1 MKTQTLGKHSLLA
14 TAIMGILSTPVHA
27 QESEQE
33 TQTADEAAVEVIN
46 VSGTRAD
53 LFNAQNIKRF
63 SETVVDAI
71 DASDIGGFP
80 DRSVL
85 EAISRLPGVT
95 MGRFA
100 GANDPDHFGTE
111 GSGVVIR
118 GLTHVRSEFN
128 GRDSFTADSG
138 RGLSF
143 QDVPPELMGSV
154 EVFKNGT
161 ADMIE
166 GGIAGTVNLITK
178 KPFDT
183 EGQLIAFSADVTYAD
198 FIEESTPTFSALYSN
213 VFENDSGKFGI
224 LFNASHSELKAQSDG
239 AMVGKYFPQNSGL
252 GFAPEAARLTRK
264 QDDRTRSGFAAVLQW
279 QSPDDTIKATAEY
292 IRSDSELTWTER
304 AIEFD
309 DENNM
314 ALQPV
319 AGTEFEF
326 DSDGY
331 FEKGII
337 TSDAGW
343 RGNDGD
349 RTPGGIFGNNH
360 VLQTRYRDND
370 STVEDFSVN
379 VKFTPNDTWAFNFD
393 LQLVEGSN
401 KVLDYSIMNGT
412 DIVVGLDLTQGEKP
426 IIDFYEPNYN
436 GGDTDRSSTHFTN
449 PANTYMRSAMDHISD
464 NEGEEVAGRF
474 DAKYTF
480 DEGFF
485 TSAQAGVRYAKRDQ
499 TTRQSTYNWG
509 NISEAWNGIA
519 WVDTVDD
526 SLNEVV
532 TLDNFSRGGVLSVDG
547 GNSFIFPNI
556 DVVKDYRNAFGALE
570 STIRGGGWSPLSARD
585 NADGDFIPNEINT
598 TEEIN
603 TAAYVKFNFAGSL
616 GEMEYSGNLGVRYI
630 RVENETAGFLTFPDN
645 VPDDPTDTSER
656 DNFLPADQKAFG
668 NKASRPLAGGDTFT
682 KALPSLNIK
691 VDLSEDLIAR
701 ISYSES
707 VTLPSLG
714 LLRNAIEIGEEDR
727 TTIEA
732 PDNDGDGQPDDLD
745 GDGNPDI
752 ISSNIGRYIATTGN
766 PDLKPLEA
774 STYDLTLEWYFA
786 PVGSLT
792 GALFYKDLENYFING
807 VSFEQY
813 TNNGSTQTV
822 QVARATNGDTGKVKG
837 FEIAYQQFFDALPAP
852 FDGLGVQANYTY
864 VDEKGS
870 PNSDL
875 SADNPNPGQ
884 PEGEF
889 EGLPLEGLSQHNA
902 NLVVMYEKY
911 GWNGRI
917 AYNWRSEHLLTTR
930 DVITELPI
938 YNESIGFLDAS
949 VFYDVTE
956 NLKVGLQ
963 GTNLSDEVTR
973 TSMQINQQGDRR
985 TRGTFVSDRRISLVV
1000 RGVF

>member
-1 MKTQTLGKHSLLA
+1 MKMQKLGKRSLLA
-14 TAIMGILSTPVHA
+14 TAVMSILSTPLYA
-27 QESEQE
+27 QEADQE
-33 TQTADEAAVEVIN
+33 SGEVTDDSVEVIN

-154 EVFKNGT
+154 EVFKNTT

-183 EGQLIAFSADVTYAD
+183 DGQLIAFSADVTYAD

-213 VFENDSGKFGI
+213 VFENDNGKFGV
-224 LFNASHSELKAQSDG
+224 LVNASHSELKAQSDG
-239 AMVGKYFPQNSGL
+239 AMVGKYFSQNNVSGQV
-252 GFAPEAARLTRK
+252 PETARLTRK

-292 IRSDSELTWTER
+292 IRSDSQLTWTER

-309 DENNM
+309 DDNTQN
-314 ALQPV
+314 LVPV
-319 AGTEFEF
+319 DGTEFDYDNSGF
-326 DSDGY
+326 
-331 FEKGII
+331 FENGVI
-337 TSDAGW
+337 TSTAGW

-360 VLQTRYRDND
+360 VLQTRFRDNE
-370 STVEDFSVN
+370 STVEDLSFN
-379 VKFTPNDTWAFNFD
+379 VKYAPNDEWAFNFD
-393 LQLVEGSN
+393 LQFVEGTN
-401 KVLDYSIMNGT
+401 EVLDYSIMNGT
-412 DIVVGLDLTQGEKP
+412 DIVVGLDLTQGDKP

-436 GGDTDRSSTHFTN
+436 GGDTDRSSNHFTD
-449 PANTYMRSAMDHISD
+449 PSRTYMRSSMDHISD
-464 NEGEEVAGRF
+464 NEGEEVAARF

-480 DEGFF
+480 DDGFL

-519 WVDTVDD
+519 WVDTVDP
-526 SLNEVV
+526 SLNEEVSF
-532 TLDNFSRGGVLSVDG
+532 DNFSRGGVLTVDG
-547 GNSFIFPNI
+547 GPNFLFPNI
-556 DVVKDYRNAFGALE
+556 DVVKDYRNAFSALE
-570 STIRGGGWSPLSARD
+570 STIRGGGWTPLSARG

-598 TEEIN
+598 TEETN
-603 TAAYVKFNFAGSL
+603 TAAYVKFNFAGEL
-616 GEMEYSGNLGVRYI
+616 GDMEFSGNAGVRYI
-630 RVENETAGFLTFPDN
+630 RIENETDGFLTFPDN
-645 VPDDPTDTSER
+645 VPDDPNDPTER
-656 DNFLPADQKAFG
+656 DNFLPDDQKAFG
-668 NKASRPLAGGDTFT
+668 NAASRPLTSSGTFN
-682 KALPSLNIK
+682 KALPSLNVK
-691 VDLSEDLIAR
+691 LNLAEDLIFR
-701 ISYSES
+701 FGFSES

-714 LLRNAIEIGEEDR
+714 NLRNAVEIGEEDR
-727 TTIEA
+727 MNVVGE
-732 PDNDGDGQPDDLD
+732 DLDGDGQPDLV
-745 GDGNPDI
+745 
-752 ISSNIGRYIATTGN
+752 SSTIGRYIAQTGN
-766 PDLKPLEA
+766 PELKPLEA
-774 STYDLTLEWYFA
+774 TTFDVTLEWYFA
-786 PVGSLT
+786 PVGSIT
-792 GALFYKDLENYFING
+792 AAVFYKDLENYFING
-807 VSFEQY
+807 VRNVQL

-822 QVARATNGDTGKVKG
+822 QIAGPTNGDSGKVQG
-837 FEIAYQQFFDALPAP
+837 FEIAYQQFFDMLPEP
-852 FDGLGVQANYTY
+852 FDGIGIQANYTY
-864 VDEKGS
+864 VDEEGS
-870 PNSDL
+870 PNANL

-884 PEGEF
+884 SEAEF
-889 EGLPLEGLSQHNA
+889 TGLPLEGLSEDNA
-902 NLVVMYEKY
+902 NLVLMYEKY
-911 GWNGRI
+911 GWNARI

-938 YNESIGFLDAS
+938 YNEAIGFLDAS
-949 VFYDVTE
+949 VFYDINE

-963 GTNLSDEVTR
+963 GTNLSDEVTK
-973 TSMQINQQGDRR
+973 TTMQINQQGDRR
-985 TRGTFVSDRRISLVV
+985 LRGAFVSDRRVSLVL

>member
-14 TAIMGILSTPVHA
+14 TAIMGILSTPLHA

-33 TQTADEAAVEVIN
+33 AETADEAAVEVIN

-239 AMVGKYFPQNSGL
+239 AMVGKFFNQNSGA
-252 GFAPEAARLTRK
+252 GFVPETARLTRK
-264 QDDRTRSGFAAVLQW
+264 QDDRTRQGFAAVVQW

-309 DENNM
+309 DDNNM
-314 ALQPV
+314 ALLPV
-319 AGTEFEF
+319 EGTEFEF
-326 DSDGY
+326 DDAGY

-337 TSDAGW
+337 TSTAGW

-349 RTPGGIFGNNH
+349 RTPGGIFGGNH
-360 VLQTRYRDND
+360 VLQSRFRDNE

-379 VKFTPNDTWAFNFD
+379 VKYTPNDSWAFNFD
-393 LQLVEGSN
+393 LQLVDGTN

-412 DIVVGLDLTQGEKP
+412 DITVGLDLTQGEKP
-426 IIDFYEPNYN
+426 LIDFYQPAYN
-436 GGDTDRSSTHFTN
+436 GGDTDRSSNHFTD
-449 PANTYMRSAMDHISD
+449 PSRTYMRSAMDHISD
-464 NEGEEVAGRF
+464 NEGEETAGRF

-480 DEGFF
+480 DEGFL

-519 WVDTVDD
+519 WVDTVDP

-532 TLDNFSRGGVLSVDG
+532 TLDNFSRGDVLTVDG

-570 STIRGGGWSPLSARD
+570 STIRGGGWSPLSARG
-585 NADGDFIPNEINT
+585 NAEGDFIPNEINT
-598 TEEIN
+598 TEETN
-603 TAAYVKFNFAGSL
+603 TAAYVKFNFAGEL
-616 GEMEYSGNLGVRYI
+616 GEVGYSGNFGVRYI

-645 VPDDPTDTSER
+645 VPNDPNDPTER
-656 DNFLPADQKAFG
+656 DNFLPDDQKAFG
-668 NKASRPLAGGDTFT
+668 NAASRPLSGGGTFN
-682 KALPSLNIK
+682 KALPSLNVK
-691 VDLSEDLIAR
+691 FDLADDLIFR
-701 ISYSES
+701 LSYSES

-714 LLRNAIEIGEEDR
+714 LLRNAVEIGEEDR
-727 TTIEA
+727 MEVVGDD
-732 PDNDGDGQPDDLD
+732 PDGDGPLQPPL
-745 GDGNPDI
+745 
-752 ISSNIGRYIATTGN
+752 ISSNIGRYIASTGN

-774 STYDLTLEWYFA
+774 STYDVTLEWYFA

-792 GALFYKDLENYFING
+792 AAIFYKDLENYFING
-807 VSFEQY
+807 VRNAQF

-822 QVARATNGDTGKVKG
+822 QIAGPSNGDSGKVQG
-837 FEIAYQQFFDALPAP
+837 FEIAYQQFFDSLPAP
-852 FDGLGVQANYTY
+852 FDGLGIQANYTY
-864 VDEKGS
+864 VDEEGS
-870 PNSDL
+870 PNSNL
-875 SADNPNPGQ
+875 SADNPDPGQ
-884 PEGEF
+884 SGGEF
-889 EGLPLEGLSQHNA
+889 EGLPLEGLSENNA
-902 NLVVMYEKY
+902 NLVLMYEKY

-949 VFYDVTE
+949 VFYDVTDS
-956 NLKVGLQ
+956 LKVGLQ

-973 TSMQINQQGDRR
+973 TTMQINQQGDRR